1 MLSEKIKLLFIQ
13 KGFIPLTEEE
23 RQEYTNVLID
33 LNIPLDSIF
42 AEFNLA
48 TCGPTFSGR
57 GNELYNVCWFKLYSD
72 DLDYAIE
79 SARNILKIPDEY
91 IPLDSFEAE
100 GGFFYNRK
108 TGEVLELELGQKL
121 VDFQN
126 GQLQPQWKDFNS
138 FLECFFE
145 LE

>member
-48 TCGPTFSGR
+48 TLCG
-57 GNELYNVCWFKLYSD
+57 
-72 DLDYAIE
+72 
-79 SARNILKIPDEY
+79 SAQCGARRCEGSVRAPKRSEKI
-91 IPLDSFEAE
+91 S
-100 GGFFYNRK
+100 
-108 TGEVLELELGQKL
+108 
-121 VDFQN
+121 
-126 GQLQPQWKDFNS
+126 
-138 FLECFFE
+138 
-145 LE
+145 

>member
-48 TCGPTFSGR
+48 TC
-57 GNELYNVCWFKLYSD
+57 
-72 DLDYAIE
+72 
-79 SARNILKIPDEY
+79 
-91 IPLDSFEAE
+91 
-100 GGFFYNRK
+100 
-108 TGEVLELELGQKL
+108 
-121 VDFQN
+121 
-126 GQLQPQWKDFNS
+126 
-138 FLECFFE
+138 
-145 LE
+145 